1 MGNAVIHV
9 EVLGKDAP
17 GLQQF
22 FSNVF
27 DWKLDTN
34 NPGGYGMT
42 DAADTGV
49 VVGVSS
55 PPEGA
60 PGHVTFY
67 VRVADIDETL
77 EKATAGR
84 RQRDH
89 AEVQPGRRRDPR
101 ARRRSR
107 GPRDRPDRVASR
119 RAETPRP
126 HRPGRFAM
134 VWAVV
139 RPAPLTPGSP

>member
-42 DAADTGV
+42 DATDTGV

-67 VRVADIDETL
+67 VRVDDIDTTL
-77 EKATAGR
+77 EKATQAGGS
-84 RQRDH
+84 
-89 AEVQPGRRRDPR
+89 VIMPKFSPGAGAILALVADPE
-101 ARRRSR
+101 
-107 GPRDRPDRVASR
+107 GHVI
-119 RAETPRP
+119 
-126 HRPGRFAM
+126 G
-134 VWAVV
+134 
-139 RPAPLTPGSP
+139 LTE